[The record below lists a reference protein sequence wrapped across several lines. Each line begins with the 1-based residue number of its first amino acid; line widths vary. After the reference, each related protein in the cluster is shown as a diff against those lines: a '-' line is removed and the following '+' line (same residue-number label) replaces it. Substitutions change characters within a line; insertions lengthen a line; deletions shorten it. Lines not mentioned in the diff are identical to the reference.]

1 MSNMLFKP
9 ALLALAISLAA
20 CSSAPT
26 TTSLLDQTRGDY
38 MAAQNNPTVA
48 QYAPVE
54 FRQATAALDR
64 ANEAAARKDDAVE
77 VDKLAYLAKQR
88 IAVAQEVAKQKGAEA
103 SVADS
108 ARQRDQIRLEARTAE
123 ADQAKRGA
131 EQAQAQAL
139 AAKAQADAAT
149 AEANAARLATESQAG
164 ATREAQAKADALAVQ
179 LAELQAKQTERGIV
193 ITFGDV
199 LFNVDQAQL
208 TEGGQR
214 TLRKLADVLAQN
226 PDRNVMV
233 EGFTDSTGTSSHNL
247 DLSQRRAEAVRS
259 ALMAMGIEGTR
270 VATRGYGEAYPVAG
284 NDSAGNRQLNRRVE
298 IVLSDAGRPVATR
311 R

>member
-1 MSNMLFKP
+1 MKNMIFKP
-9 ALLALAISLAA
+9 AALALAIALAA

-38 MAAQNNPTVA
+38 MAAQSNPAVA

-64 ANEAAARKDDAVE
+64 ANEAASRKEDAAE
-77 VDKLAYLAKQR
+77 VDKLAYLARQR
-88 IAVAQEVAKQKGAEA
+88 IGVAQEVAKQKSAEA
-103 SVADS
+103 SVADA

-123 ADQAKRGA
+123 AENAKRNA
-131 EQAQAQAL
+131 EQAQAQAEM
-139 AAKAQADAAT
+139 ARSQADAARSQ
-149 AEANAARLATESQAG
+149 ADAARLATESQAL
-164 ATREAQAKADALAVQ
+164 ATRDAQAKADALAAQ

-199 LFNVDQAQL
+199 LFNTDQAQL

-214 TLRKLADVLAQN
+214 TIAKLADVLTQN
-226 PDRNVMV
+226 PERSVMV
-233 EGFTDSTGTSSHNL
+233 EGFTDSTGTSAHNL
-247 DLSQRRAEAVRS
+247 ELSQRRAEAVRS
-259 ALMAMGIEGTR
+259 ALMGRGIEGTR
-270 VATRGYGEAYPVAG
+270 VSTRGYGEAYPVAG
-284 NDSAGNRQLNRRVE
+284 NDSSGNRQLNRRVE
-298 IVLSDAGRPVATR
+298 IVLSEAGRPVTAR

>member
-1 MSNMLFKP
+1 MSKMIFKP
-9 ALLALAISLAA
+9 AILALAFALAA

-38 MAAQNNPTVA
+38 MAAQNNPSVA

-64 ANEAAARKDDAVE
+64 ANEAAARKDDAAT

-108 ARQRDQIRLEARTAE
+108 ARQRDEIRLEARTME

-131 EQAQAQAL
+131 ERAQAEAES
-139 AAKAQADAAT
+139 AKAQADAARM
-149 AEANAARLATESQAG
+149 AAESQSM
-164 ATREAQAKADALAVQ
+164 ATRDAQAKADALAAQ

-199 LFNVDQAQL
+199 LFNTDQAQL

-214 TLRKLADVLAQN
+214 TLRKLADVLTQN
-226 PDRNVMV
+226 PDRAVMV
-233 EGFTDSTGTSSHNL
+233 EGFTDSTGTSAHNL
-247 DLSQRRAEAVRS
+247 ELSQRRAEAVRG
-259 ALMAMGIEGTR
+259 ALMSMGIEGTR
-270 VATRGYGEAYPVAG
+270 VSTRGYGEAYPVAG

-298 IVLSDAGRPVATR
+298 IVLSDAGRPVNSR

>member
-1 MSNMLFKP
+1 MKMLFKP
-9 ALLALAISLAA
+9 AALALAIALGA

-38 MAAQNNPTVA
+38 MAAQNNPAVA
-48 QYAPVE
+48 QYAPAE

-64 ANEAAARKDDAVE
+64 ANEAASRKEDAAE
-77 VDKLAYLAKQR
+77 VDKLAYIAKQR
-88 IAVAQEVAKQKGAEA
+88 IGVAQEVAKQKGAEA
-103 SVADS
+103 QVADS
-108 ARQRDQIRLEARTAE
+108 ARQRDQIRLDARTAE
-123 ADQAKRGA
+123 AENAKRSA
-131 EQAQAQAL
+131 EQAQAQA
-139 AAKAQADAAT
+139 
-149 AEANAARLATESQAG
+149 EAARMATEAQAG
-164 ATREAQAKADALAVQ
+164 AARDAQAKADALAAQ

-199 LFNVDQAQL
+199 LFNTDQAVL

-214 TLRKLADVLAQN
+214 TLRKLADVLNQN
-226 PDRNVMV
+226 PDRSVMV
-233 EGFTDSTGTSSHNL
+233 EGFTDSTGSSAHNL
-247 DLSQRRAEAVRS
+247 ELSQRRAEAVRS
-259 ALMAMGIEGTR
+259 ALMSMGIEGTR

-298 IVLSDAGRPVATR
+298 IVLSDAGRPVNSR